1 MFLLPSCTGG
11 ELAIVAA
18 GEARRPRTDVPAVV
32 HFNYLVPIGFYILI
46 SFLVGFNINYLEPNL
61 YHTWANILSNS
72 SVSHSP
78 IIIIVK
84 YTSIHVLPNF
94 LNGCFLFSAYTAA

>member
-1 MFLLPSCTGG
+1 MGG
-11 ELAIVAA
+11 DIAIIIA
-18 GEARRPRTDVPAVV
+18 GEAHHPRTDLLAVAQ
-32 HFNYLVPIGFYILI
+32 FMYLVPIILYILT

-61 YHTWANILSNS
+61 FHNWADADHNS

-78 IIIIVK
+78 IIIIIK

-94 LNGCFLFSAYTAA
+94 LNGCFLFSAYTTR